1 MLTPNNTKRIN
12 RNKPYHE
19 DGVSLQY
26 RPFGK
31 TNWQVSALGFG
42 TMRLPQN
49 SAKYSDINEPEAI
62 KLIRYAIDKGVNYV
76 DTAYPY
82 HDGQSEVVVG
92 KALTEGYREKVKIA
106 TKMPVFSVEKKED
119 LDIIFDTQLKRLQT
133 DCMDFYLLHALM
145 KPTWEK
151 VKQLDIIEWAEN
163 KIAQGQ
169 IGHLGFSFHD
179 EYEVF
184 KEIIDSY
191 NGWRFCQ
198 IQYNYL
204 DEHYQAGK
212 TGLQYAA
219 QKGLAVIVMEPLAGG
234 MLAVKPPVEI
244 QREWDRTGKKRAP
257 ADWALQ
263 WIWNQPEVTML
274 LSGMNAM
281 SQVKENLASADNSGP
296 NTLTPA
302 ELTALTRSRELFQ
315 QVGYIGCSKC
325 HYCNKCPQGID
336 IPLNLVYLN
345 QYASKRSAPKAQE
358 KIKQKYSQEVAIAQ
372 RANNCIHCGQCE
384 NLCPQH
390 LPIRKLLEEVT
401 VNLQE

>member
-1 MLTPNNTKRIN
+1 VLPPNNTKRIN
-12 RNKPYHE
+12 HNKPYHE

-31 TNWQVSALGFG
+31 TNWKVSALGFG

-49 SAKYSDINEPEAI
+49 SAAYADINQPEAI
-62 KLIRYAIDKGVNYV
+62 KLIRYAIDNGVNYI

-82 HDGQSEVVVG
+82 HDGQSEIVVG
-92 KALTEGYREKVKIA
+92 KALTEGYRQKVKIA
-106 TKMPVFSVEKKED
+106 TKMPVFSVDKKED
-119 LDIIFDTQLKRLQT
+119 LDTIFETQLRRLQT
-133 DCMDFYLLHALM
+133 DNIDFYLLHALM

-151 VKQLDIIEWAEN
+151 AQQLEIIEWAEK

-191 NGWRFCQ
+191 GGWSFCQ

-212 TGLQYAA
+212 VGLQYAA

-234 MLAVKPPVEI
+234 MLAVKPPAEI
-244 QREWDRTGKKRAP
+244 QREWDHTGKKRAP

-281 SQVKENLASADNSGP
+281 SQVEENLASADNSGP
-296 NTLTPA
+296 NTLT
-302 ELTALTRSRELFQ
+302 EQEITALSRSRELFQ

-336 IPLNLVYLN
+336 IPLNLAYLN
-345 QYASKRSAPKAQE
+345 QHASKRSAPKAQE
-358 KIKQKYSQEVAIAQ
+358 KIKQKYAKEVTATQ

-390 LPIRKLLEEVT
+390 LPVRKLLAQAAET
-401 VNLQE
+401 LQ

>member
-1 MLTPNNTKRIN
+1 
-12 RNKPYHE
+12 
-19 DGVSLQY
+19 LQY

-31 TNWQVSALGFG
+31 TNWQVSVLGFG

-49 SAKYSDINEPEAI
+49 STNYADINEPEAI
-62 KLIRYAIDKGVNYV
+62 KLIRYAIDNGVNYI
-76 DTAYPY
+76 DTAYVY

-92 KALTEGYREKVKIA
+92 KALADGYREKVKIA

-119 LDIIFDTQLKRLQT
+119 LDTIFETQLKRLQT
-133 DCMDFYLLHALM
+133 DCIDFYLLHALM

-151 VKQLDIIEWAEN
+151 VKELEIIEWAKN

-184 KEIIDSY
+184 KEIIDGY
-191 NGWRFCQ
+191 DGWDFCQ

-212 TGLQYAA
+212 AGLQYAA

-234 MLAVKPPVEI
+234 ILAVKPPAEI
-244 QREWDRTGKKRAP
+244 QREWDRTGKRRAP

-263 WIWNQPEVTML
+263 WVWNQPEITML
-274 LSGMNAM
+274 LSGMNALT
-281 SQVKENLASADNSGP
+281 QVQENLASAQNSGS
-296 NTLTPA
+296 NTLTPT
-302 ELTALTRSRELFQ
+302 ELNALSRSRELFQ

-336 IPLNLVYLN
+336 IPLNLSYLN

-358 KIKQKYSQEVAIAQ
+358 KLKQKYLKEVTVAQ

-390 LPIRKLLEEVT
+390 LPIRKLLKEAT

>member
-1 MLTPNNTKRIN
+1 VLTPNNTKRIN
-12 RNKPYHE
+12 HNKPYHE
-19 DGVSLQY
+19 DGVSLKY

-31 TNWQVSALGFG
+31 TNWQVSILGFG

-49 SAKYSDINEPEAI
+49 STNYADINQPEAI
-62 KLIRYAIDKGVNYV
+62 KLIRYAIDNGVNYI
-76 DTAYPY
+76 DTAYVY

-92 KALTEGYREKVKIA
+92 KALADGYREKVKIA

-119 LDIIFDTQLKRLQT
+119 LDTIFETQLKRLQT
-133 DCMDFYLLHALM
+133 DSIDFYLLHALM
-145 KPTWEK
+145 KPTWAK
-151 VKQLDIIEWAEN
+151 VKQLEIIEWAEN

-169 IGHLGFSFHD
+169 IDHLGFSFHD

-184 KEIIDSY
+184 KEIIDGYDDWS
-191 NGWRFCQ
+191 FCQ

-212 TGLQYAA
+212 AGLRYAA
-219 QKGLAVIVMEPLAGG
+219 QKGLGVVVMEPLAGG
-234 MLAVKPPVEI
+234 MLAVKPPAEI
-244 QREWDRTGKKRAP
+244 QREWDRTGKKRTP

-263 WIWNQPEVTML
+263 WIWNQPEVTTL
-274 LSGMNAM
+274 LSGMNAVA
-281 SQVKENLASADNSGP
+281 QVEENLASAQNSGP
-296 NTLTPA
+296 NILSPL
-302 ELTALTRSRELFQ
+302 ELNALSRSRELFQ

-336 IPLNLVYLN
+336 IPLNLAYLN

-358 KIKQKYSQEVAIAQ
+358 KIKQKYNQEVATAQ
-372 RANNCIHCGQCE
+372 RANNCIQCGQCE

-390 LPIRKLLEEVT
+390 LPVRKLLSEVAAT
-401 VNLQE
+401 LQ